1 MANNKLLPKLLQNLL
16 DILNDEEYYDITI
29 EVGNDPY
36 IKIFRAQM
44 EMNINFVYICYDN
57 RNLKEANKPE
67 TGKQRS
73 KKQHITIVNNHFNII
88 KPKHEWIIQDINI
101 SEKFYNYQLSV
112 LETLKTTGLT
122 WHHTYDILAL
132 SNIIILTQQCPY
144 QNFFTRKGWKIII
157 DTNPYKLKDPGI
169 PPSMLAS
176 LHDAALKHLCGKDS
190 LIYPDQTPLSRISL
204 RAFNELRESGKDYE
218 VRIDRSVKA
227 TRQRPDFSCTVDAHL
242 RAGEAINQQLYSKGG
257 DVLQSYIMDLRFDDL
272 YRSWPFL
279 TSRLVIDE
287 PILPLIESNFI
298 HFATRENV
306 FPKLQKTIRVAFCV
320 PV

>member
-1 MANNKLLPKLLQNLL
+1 MGDECAALYADGIGEDAPRHVLTLLVPGSVVSSCGVHL
-16 DILNDEEYYDITI
+16 
-29 EVGNDPY
+29 
-36 IKIFRAQM
+36 
-44 EMNINFVYICYDN
+44 

-204 RAFNELRESGKDYE
+204 RAFNELRESVPNLAPK
-218 VRIDRSVKA
+218 
-227 TRQRPDFSCTVDAHL
+227 
-242 RAGEAINQQLYSKGG
+242 
-257 DVLQSYIMDLRFDDL
+257 IM
-272 YRSWPFL
+272 S
-279 TSRLVIDE
+279 
-287 PILPLIESNFI
+287 
-298 HFATRENV
+298 
-306 FPKLQKTIRVAFCV
+306 
-320 PV
+320 